1 MHLACVL
8 MHMSMPEAL
17 IGGTLNA
24 AAALGLSETHGSI
37 EEGKFGD
44 MIVINADRF
53 VLLTVTSNL
62 NISKTFWFEIAK
74 EISNTC
80 TIVFFVWKRKYYQN
94 RCGSVLVGSCWFVSF
109 LCSVL
114 YIIVCLLS
122 FFFVL
127 SVFLLITLLVSSF
140 FCL

>member
-1 MHLACVL
+1 
-8 MHMSMPEAL
+8 MSMPEAL

-62 NISKTFWFEIAK
+62 NISKTCWFEIAK
-74 EISNTC
+74 ENSNTC

-94 RCGSVLVGSCWFVSF
+94 RCGSVSVG
-109 LCSVL
+109 
-114 YIIVCLLS
+114 
-122 FFFVL
+122 
-127 SVFLLITLLVSSF
+127 
-140 FCL
+140 

>member
-1 MHLACVL
+1 MVMHLACVL

-53 VLLTVTSNL
+53 VLLTINL
-62 NISKTFWFEIAK
+62 YLSKTYRGYAFEIPKECSSLFVRKRIAK
-74 EISNTC
+74 AGLE
-80 TIVFFVWKRKYYQN
+80 QE
-94 RCGSVLVGSCWFVSF
+94 L
-109 LCSVL
+109 
-114 YIIVCLLS
+114 
-122 FFFVL
+122 
-127 SVFLLITLLVSSF
+127 
-140 FCL
+140 